1 MDYLIILGLCLV
13 ILFVMIFV
21 YIKDRQSD
29 KKFERFDILADDLA
43 RQIYNL
49 KKEFLQYKEI
59 IDDMPLDGVSD
70 KIDEEI
76 KNKIEPIVNSIKSID
91 EVMHNYSNRQSGIQ

>member
-49 KKEFLQYKEI
+49 KKEFLQYTEI

-91 EVMHNYSNRQSGIQ
+91 EVMHNYLKSRGNG

>member
-43 RQIYNL
+43 RQIYKI

-91 EVMHNYSNRQSGIQ
+91 EVMHNYLKSRGNG

>member
-49 KKEFLQYKEI
+49 KKEFLRYKEI

-91 EVMHNYSNRQSGIQ
+91 EVMHNYLKSRGNG

>member
-29 KKFERFDILADDLA
+29 KKFERFDILADYLE

-70 KIDEEI
+70 RIDEEI

-91 EVMHNYSNRQSGIQ
+91 EVMHNYLKSRGNG